1 MYIFLSLFSLRRKQ
15 GLAIGKWQSG
25 RGHSASKSDILNTP
39 VNAGDVRDAASI
51 PGLGRSPGE
60 GHGNLLQY
68 SRLKNAMDRE
78 GWRATSL

>member
-1 MYIFLSLFSLRRKQ
+1 MVKDRLPTPVFLDFQVAQIVKNL
-15 GLAIGKWQSG
+15 
-25 RGHSASKSDILNTP
+25 P

>member
-15 GLAIGKWQSG
+15 GLATGKWQSG

-39 VNAGDVRDAASI
+39 ANAGDVRDAASI
-51 PGLGRSPGE
+51 PGLGRSGE
-60 GHGNLLQY
+60 GHGNLPQY

-78 GWRATSL
+78 C